1 MSKVA
6 KIPTQLCN
14 EGDNKLCESELS
26 WLRLEHWT
34 LLVQTEATQRRLPG
48 GQDHHCE
55 DDHENGDED
64 EDEGI
69 VAGDIPGNIML
80 LIINKSSFF
89 LTMLTAPSMTFL
101 VMMSLTIMN
110 DYR

>member
-14 EGDNKLCESELS
+14 EGDNKLCEPKLS
-26 WLRLEHWT
+26 WLRLEHWA

-55 DDHENGDED
+55 GDHEDGDE
-64 EDEGI
+64 
-69 VAGDIPGNIML
+69 
-80 LIINKSSFF
+80 
-89 LTMLTAPSMTFL
+89 
-101 VMMSLTIMN
+101 
-110 DYR
+110 